1 MQVVNQDS
9 DINQENTS
17 GEVDNSGEE
26 NDSEDSESSQNDL
39 DESGASDDSNESDE
53 SDENESQEEDDSDD
67 EDSDTQ
73 DKEQSSKKRKQNGF
87 AKRIARAKKK
97 EADARRDA
105 ERSREEVEYWKQKA
119 LGSNA
124 QNTEPTPA
132 PAQALEGKPNP
143 DDFETQAEYDDAVI
157 EWKVEQRFKA
167 QEEKQRVNQAQE
179 QQKAVVQKW
188 QDNVASFTKETPD
201 FQDALD
207 AFDEEYD
214 VPIPPIL
221 IESLIESDLGPRVL
235 YKLAKDPERALAL
248 IEKAKTNPN
257 AAIRELGKI
266 EATLELPKTKT
277 TNTKTKKPAP
287 KPLTPVRGGSGASNK
302 TIYSSDLSQA
312 EFEALRAKQ
321 G

>member
-9 DINQENTS
+9 DTNQENTS

-53 SDENESQEEDDSDD
+53 SDENESQDKDDSDD

-87 AKRIARAKKK
+87 AKRIARAKKN
-97 EADARRDA
+97 EAAA
-105 ERSREEVEYWKQKA
+105 REEAEYWKQQA
-119 LGSNA
+119 LNRNA
-124 QNTEPTPA
+124 QNNEPTPA

-167 QEEKQRVNQAQE
+167 QEEKQRANQAQE
-179 QQKAVVQKW
+179 QHKNIVQKW